1 MKRFL
6 KYMAAAFAVVLTLAS
21 CSEEKKRQA
30 LLPNIS
36 GKAGEVVVVIDK
48 GNWEGAAAEW
58 RTMAASKQRLR
69 RFESAY
75 NMALYYEMTDSIDQA
90 IASLDLAAQLA
101 MKKNRKTGA
110 TEQAIDTTLV
120 GGYRTALVR
129 RKQEIAKIDRY
140 FSQMGK

>member
-1 MKRFL
+1 
-6 KYMAAAFAVVLTLAS
+6 
-21 CSEEKKRQA
+21 
-30 LLPNIS
+30 
-36 GKAGEVVVVIDK
+36 
-48 GNWEGAAAEW
+48 
-58 RTMAASKQRLR
+58 
-69 RFESAY
+69 
-75 NMALYYEMTDSIDQA
+75 MALYYEMTDSIDQA